1 MQIFYENSRSP
12 ESLHPK
18 RLAPVPPSV
27 RRECF
32 LIGIFLFENVVPCMT
47 HRIRFI
53 SEAQQL
59 DGPCGALSGFR
70 TSRTLCINTEREP
83 VATVHVST
91 ETRISSPSSWISS
104 LVCPGEDQIMI
115 LSRQHLLSVPAMQ
128 QLELFSQLA
137 YLAVPIA
144 STPPTLPPGR

>member
-12 ESLHPK
+12 ESLNPK

-59 DGPCGALSGFR
+59 DGPCGVSG
-70 TSRTLCINTEREP
+70 
-83 VATVHVST
+83 
-91 ETRISSPSSWISS
+91 
-104 LVCPGEDQIMI
+104 Q
-115 LSRQHLLSVPAMQ
+115 
-128 QLELFSQLA
+128 
-137 YLAVPIA
+137 
-144 STPPTLPPGR
+144 